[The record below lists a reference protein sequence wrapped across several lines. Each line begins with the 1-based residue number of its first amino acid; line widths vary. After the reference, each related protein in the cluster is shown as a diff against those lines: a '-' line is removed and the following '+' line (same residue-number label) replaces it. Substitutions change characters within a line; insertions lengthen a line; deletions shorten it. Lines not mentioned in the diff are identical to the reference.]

1 MFSLGNVY
9 IGKYKVWVTTP
20 VFSVHPW
27 DTKAQNLP
35 YFEVLVSREI
45 CEKPEKIYATVDLS
59 AAEEFKG
66 ILSLDPQ
73 KRATGATDL
82 ISFQTYLERKSSEAP
97 MWKLSRSNVEKLLEI
112 CLNAQQTA
120 G

>member
-1 MFSLGNVY
+1 MFALGNVF
-9 IGKYKVWVTTP
+9 IGKYKVWITSP
-20 VFSVHPW
+20 AFSIHPW
-27 DTKAQNLP
+27 DPKAQSLP

-59 AAEEFKG
+59 TAEEFKD

-82 ISFQTYLERKSSEAP
+82 ISFQTFLERKRSEAP
-97 MWKLSRSNVEKLLEI
+97 MWKLSRLNVEKLLEI